1 MSEVQ
6 TVENMVT
13 ITIDGAQYQAKEG
26 EYILNAARANDVF
39 IPAICYLTRC
49 SPTLACRICL
59 VEADGK
65 QVYSCNAKVKE
76 GMEVTTSTPTILE
89 ERRAIMEVYDVNHP
103 LQCGVCDKSGE
114 CELQNYTL
122 EIGVD
127 SQSYM
132 IPDTK
137 RETTNWSSVLHY
149 DPGLCIV
156 CERCTTVCK
165 DMIGDA
171 AITTAKRGGADLD
184 KAYKDTMPKDAYAM
198 WNKLQKSVIAPSNGT
213 EFTNCSDCGECLA
226 VCPVGALVS
235 RDFVYKSNAW
245 ELKRIP
251 AVAAHSSDG
260 AQIYYE
266 VKHGSI
272 EDRTEKIYR
281 VTNEWNFVSLDGSA
295 RFAYDFENRGAD
307 NKGVK
312 KDSTAFSA
320 ALEAFKKAE
329 TIRFNAIITNE
340 EAMMLQTLKE
350 KMGLKLYNPE
360 VRAFQKF
367 LGYYTAASGSSL
379 YSTDTDAIMRKSDF
393 VIAVGTALR
402 HDSPAL
408 KYAFNNVQKLNKGA
422 GLYFHPIADTLIAG
436 FGKSVETFIHKA
448 GLEEAVLY
456 LILDLFADKEK
467 LPAEVK
473 AYIDSFKTT
482 QTQTITE
489 KVEKTVKE
497 MVLNEE
503 TGEEEEVSKKVKEEV
518 QKEITVTSNGLV
530 DLLGGDSSK
539 FDDVFAKMISKKEA
553 FSLMVGEDFY
563 FHPKAENLAKLVALI
578 EATCSMD
585 VVMTPPKSNALG
597 VALICDL
604 DDTGTG
610 YTIGYNENGDF
621 RLSALGDGDLDM
633 PAMNQQEGTL
643 TSISK
648 RVLPTNA
655 ALEYE
660 GYELN
665 DIVKALVGAPEQTIE
680 WTEMLPVSKG
690 FKALAFDSLPNAFSN
705 DGRDNRGY
713 VLDVKRE
720 EVQLP
725 AVASFDP
732 NAVLE
737 GEIAYRCNPAR
748 QFNDF
753 TDKSHEIFETF
764 SLYASPAKAESLGKK
779 VEVVFENGSIVL
791 DVVADAKMEGDIVKV
806 PDFKAAKDV
815 YGLFG
820 ESRYQTV
827 TLRKV

>member
-6 TVENMVT
+6 TVDNMVS
-13 ITIDGAQYQAKEG
+13 ISIDGVEYKAKEG

-65 QVYSCNAKVKE
+65 QVYACNTKVKE
-76 GMEVTTSTPTILE
+76 GMEVTVDTPNILE

-122 EIGVD
+122 ELAVD

-137 RETTNWSSVLHY
+137 REATNWSSVLHY

-171 AITTAKRGGADLD
+171 AITTVKRGGADID
-184 KAYKDTMPKDAYAM
+184 KAYKETMPKDAYAM

-213 EFTNCSDCGECLA
+213 GETNCSDCGECLA

-235 RDFVYKSNAW
+235 RDFVYQSNAW
-245 ELKRIP
+245 DLRRVP

-266 VKHGSI
+266 VKPTSI
-272 EDRTEKIYR
+272 ADRSEKIYR
-281 VTNEWNFVSLDGSA
+281 VTNEWSFVSLDGSA
-295 RFAYDFENRGAD
+295 RFAYDFENRG
-307 NKGVK
+307 VS
-312 KDSTAFSA
+312 KDEAAFNA
-320 ALEAFKKAE
+320 AVEAFKKAQ
-329 TIRFNAIITNE
+329 TVRFNAMITNE

-367 LGYYTAASGSSL
+367 LGYYADASGSSL
-379 YSTDTDAIMRKSDF
+379 YSTDTDAIMKKSDF
-393 VIAVGTALR
+393 VISIGAALR
-402 HDSPAL
+402 NDSPAL

-422 GLYFHPIADTLIAG
+422 GLYFHPVGDTLIPS
-436 FGKSVETFIHKA
+436 FGKSIEIFNHKV
-448 GLEEAVLY
+448 GLEEAALY
-456 LILDLFADKEK
+456 LVLDLFADKDK
-467 LPAEVK
+467 LPADVK

-482 QTQTITE
+482 ETRTVKEQVT
-489 KVEKTVKE
+489 KTVKE
-497 MVLNEE
+497 MVVDEE
-503 TGEEEEVSKKVKEEV
+503 TGEEKEVSKQVKETVE
-518 QKEITVTSNGLV
+518 KEITVTINGLV
-530 DLLGGDSSK
+530 NLLGGDSEK
-539 FDDVFAKMISKKEA
+539 FDDAFDKMMKKKEA
-553 FSLMVGEDFY
+553 FSMMIGEDLY
-563 FHPKAENLAKLVALI
+563 FHEKAQNLAKLVALV
-578 EATCSMD
+578 EATCNID

-604 DDTGTG
+604 DDECSG

-643 TSISK
+643 TSMGK

-655 ALEYE
+655 ALEYG

-665 DIVKALVGAPEQTIE
+665 DIMKALVGAPELTID
-680 WTEMLPVSKG
+680 WTKMLPVSKG
-690 FKALAFDSLPNAFSN
+690 FKAVEFDALPNAFTN

-713 VLDVKRE
+713 KLDVTVN
-720 EVQLP
+720 EVELP
-725 AVASFDP
+725 TVEKFDE

-737 GEIAYRCNPAR
+737 GDIAYRCNPAR

-753 TDKSHEIFETF
+753 TDKAHEIFEAF
-764 SLYASPAKAESLGKK
+764 ALYASPAKAESLGET
-779 VEVVFENGSIVL
+779 VEVVFENGTITL
-791 DVVADAKMEGDIVKV
+791 DVVADEKIEGDIVKV
-806 PDFKAAKDV
+806 PDFKSAKDV

-820 ESRYQTV
+820 GSRYQTV

>member
-6 TVENMVT
+6 TVDNMVS
-13 ITIDGAQYQAKEG
+13 ISIDGVEYKAKED

-65 QVYSCNAKVKE
+65 QVYACNAKVKD
-76 GMEVTTSTPTILE
+76 GMEVTTATPTILE

-122 EIGVD
+122 ELAVD

-137 RETTNWSSVLHY
+137 RETTNWSTVLHY

-165 DMIGDA
+165 DMVGDA
-171 AITTAKRGGADLD
+171 AITTVKRGGAELD

-213 EFTNCSDCGECLA
+213 EFTNCSDCGECIA

-235 RDFVYKSNAW
+235 RDFVYQSNAW
-245 ELKRIP
+245 DLRRIP

-266 VKHGSI
+266 VKHTSI
-272 EDRTEKIYR
+272 EDRSEKIYR
-281 VTNEWNFVSLDGSA
+281 VTNEWNYVSLDGSA
-295 RFAYDFENRGAD
+295 RFAYDFENRG
-307 NKGVK
+307 VT
-312 KDSTAFSA
+312 KDEAAFNA

-329 TIRFNAIITNE
+329 TVRFNSMITNE

-367 LGYYTAASGSSL
+367 LGYYAEASGSSL
-379 YSTDTDAIMRKSDF
+379 YSTDTDAIMKKSDF
-393 VIAVGTALR
+393 VISVGAALR
-402 HDSPAL
+402 NDSPAM

-422 GLYFHPIADTLIAG
+422 GLYFHPVGDTLIPS
-436 FGKSVETFIHKA
+436 FGKSIEVFTHKV
-448 GLEEAVLY
+448 GLEEAALY
-456 LILDLFADKEK
+456 LVLDLFADKEK
-467 LPAEVK
+467 LPADVK
-473 AYIDSFKTT
+473 EYIESFKSTET
-482 QTQTITE
+482 RTITE
-489 KVEKTVKE
+489 KVEKTVTE

-503 TGEEEEVSKKVKEEV
+503 TGEEEEVSKKVKETVE
-518 QKEITVTSNGLV
+518 KEITVSTNGLV
-530 DLLGGDSSK
+530 NLLGGDSEQFADA
-539 FDDVFAKMISKKEA
+539 FDKMMKKKEA
-553 FSLMVGEDFY
+553 FSLMVGEDLY
-563 FHPKAENLAKLVALI
+563 FHEKAENLAKLVALV
-578 EATCSMD
+578 EATCNMD

-604 DDTGTG
+604 DDTCSG
-610 YTIGYNENGDF
+610 YTVGYNENGDF
-621 RLSALGDGDLDM
+621 RLSALGNGDLDM

-643 TSISK
+643 TSMGK

-655 ALEYE
+655 ALEYG

-665 DIVKALVGAPEQTIE
+665 DIMKALVGAPAETID
-680 WTEMLPVSKG
+680 WTEMLPVEKG
-690 FKALAFDSLPNAFSN
+690 FKTVAFDSLPNTYRN
-705 DGRDNRGY
+705 DGTDNRGY
-713 VLDVKRE
+713 RLDVTTK
-720 EVQLP
+720 EVELP
-725 AVASFDP
+725 KVEKFDESL
-732 NAVLE
+732 VLE

-753 TDKSHEIFETF
+753 TDKSHEIFESF
-764 SLYASPAKAESLGKK
+764 ALYASTAKAESLGEK
-779 VEVVFENGSIVL
+779 VEVVFENGSITL
-791 DVVADAKMEGDIVKV
+791 DVVADEKILGDIVKV
-806 PDFKAAKDV
+806 PDFRSAEDV
-815 YGLFG
+815 YGLFEG
-820 ESRYQTV
+820 SRYQTV

>member
-6 TVENMVT
+6 TVDNM
-13 ITIDGAQYQAKEG
+13 ITIKIDGIEYKAKEG

-65 QVYSCNAKVKE
+65 QVYACNAKVKE
-76 GMEVTTSTPTILE
+76 GMEVTIDTPTILE

-122 EIGVD
+122 ELGVD

-137 RETTNWSSVLHY
+137 RETVNWSSVLHY
-149 DPGLCIV
+149 DAGLCIV

-171 AITTAKRGGADLD
+171 AITTVKRGGAELD
-184 KAYKDTMPKDAYAM
+184 KGYKESMPKDAYSM

-213 EFTNCSDCGECLA
+213 EHTNCSDCGECIA
-226 VCPVGALVS
+226 VCPVGALSS
-235 RDFVYKSNAW
+235 RDFVYTSNAW
-245 ELKRIP
+245 DLKRVP

-266 VKHGSI
+266 VKPTSI

-281 VTNEWNFVSLDGSA
+281 ITNEWNYVSLDGSA
-295 RFAYDFENRGAD
+295 RFAYDFQNTTAS
-307 NKGVK
+307 
-312 KDSTAFSA
+312 KDEAAFDA
-320 ALEAFKKAE
+320 AIEAFKKAD
-329 TIRFNAIITNE
+329 TVRFNAMITNE

-367 LGYYTAASGSSL
+367 LNHYEAASGNSL
-379 YSTDTDAIMRKSDF
+379 WTTDTDTIMKKSDF
-393 VIAVGTALR
+393 IISIGAALR
-402 HDSPAL
+402 NDSPAM

-422 GLYFHPIADTLIAG
+422 GLYFHPVGDTLIPS
-436 FGKSVETFIHKA
+436 FGKNVEVFNHKV
-448 GLEEAVLY
+448 GLEEAALY
-456 LILDLFADKEK
+456 LVLDLFADKEK
-467 LPAEVK
+467 LPDDVK
-473 AYIDSFKTT
+473 EYIESFKKSETK
-482 QTQTITE
+482 TITE
-489 KVEKTVKE
+489 KVEKTIKE

-503 TGEEEEVSKKVKEEV
+503 TGEEEEVSKKVKEDVE
-518 QKEITVTSNGLV
+518 KEITVTTNGLI
-530 DLLGGDSSK
+530 DLLGGDSAT
-539 FDDVFAKMISKKEA
+539 FEDTFVKMMKKKEN
-553 FSLMVGEDFY
+553 FSMMLGEDLY
-563 FHPKAENLAKLVALI
+563 YHDKAENIAKLVALV
-578 EATCSMD
+578 EATCDID

-597 VALICDL
+597 VALICEL
-604 DDTGTG
+604 DDVPSG

-643 TSISK
+643 CNIGK

-655 ALEYE
+655 AVDYS

-665 DIVKALVGAPEQTIE
+665 DLMQVLVDAPELTID
-680 WTEMLPVSKG
+680 WTAMLPTDRG
-690 FKALAFDSLPNAFSN
+690 FKAVEFDSLPNAFTN
-705 DGRDNRGY
+705 EGVDNRGY
-713 VLDVKRE
+713 TLEISNVETDLP
-720 EVQLP
+720 EV
-725 AVASFDP
+725 AKVDE

-753 TDKSHEIFETF
+753 TDKAHEIFEKF
-764 SLYASPAKAESLGKK
+764 ALYASVEKAESLGSK
-779 VEVVFENGSIVL
+779 VEVVFDNGSITL
-791 DVVADAKMEGDIVKV
+791 DVVADEKIIGDIVKV
-806 PDFKAAKDV
+806 SDFRSAEGV
-815 YGLFG
+815 YDLFG
-820 ESRYQTV
+820 ESRYKTV